1 MISRPPV
8 YVATLFM
15 LSLFAPVLLGQEAA
29 KPETSPLIKA
39 RALYRAGKLDEAL
52 AAYQAII
59 ASDPKS
65 GDAYAGEA
73 RVLLKKEKIADAE
86 AAARK
91 GIELD
96 PKSDDA
102 HVALGEVDFRKA
114 FIAEAQQEFVEGLK
128 INDRNARALLGR
140 ARIFRSIS
148 LYKHAHDFIVLAH
161 QYDPTDPEIQRF
173 WLSTLSSAQ
182 EISELERY
190 LSGVHN
196 DDADELGNMMSY
208 LALLKE
214 RNKEP
219 QKRCQLVSHPEQATI
234 PLEKFMDGPNRYFG
248 IGMKVAVNGRKTYL
262 QVDTGASGILLSP
275 KFAEKSGI
283 TPLVHAKMGGVGD
296 KGPVDSYVGMAD
308 SIHIGD
314 LEFQNCMVEVSEKK
328 TALESNGLIGADIL
342 DKYLVT
348 LDIPNSKMQLTAL
361 PKRPDQRTSSPK
373 PAEPEILESDSIT
386 NDSSPQDRYI
396 DPSMKDFSQVFRF
409 GHMLLIPT
417 SVGTSTPRLFLIDTG
432 ATNNLI
438 SPEAAREV
446 TKVNGDNYTRVT
458 GISGNVKQVYRA
470 DKAQLRFSHYRQD
483 NQDILAFDLSS
494 ISKHTGTEVSGALGF
509 TLLQMM
515 KITIDYRDGLVD
527 FQYSGPTVRR

>member
-8 YVATLFM
+8 YIATLSA
-15 LSLFAPVLLGQEAA
+15 LSLFSSMSFAQDAPKA
-29 KPETSPLIKA
+29 ETQPLIKA
-39 RALYRAGKLDEAL
+39 RTLYRTGKLDEAL

-59 ASDPKS
+59 ARDPKS

-73 RVLLKKEKIADAE
+73 RVLLKKEKITDAE

-91 GIELD
+91 GVEMD

-173 WLSTLSSAQ
+173 WLSTLSSTQ

-196 DDADELGNMMSY
+196 DDGDELGHMMSY
-208 LALLKE
+208 LSLLKE
-214 RNKEP
+214 RSKEP
-219 QKRCQLVSHPEQATI
+219 QKRCRLVTHPEQANMPI
-234 PLEKFMDGPNRYFG
+234 EKFMDGPNRYFG
-248 IGMKVAVNGRKTYL
+248 IGLKVMVNDRKTNL
-262 QVDTGASGILLSP
+262 QLDTGASGILLSP
-275 KFAEKSGI
+275 KFAEKAGI
-283 TPLVHAKMGGVGD
+283 TPMVHAKIGGIGD
-296 KGPVDSYVGMAD
+296 KGLMDSYVGMAD
-308 SIHIGD
+308 SIKIGD

-328 TALESNGLIGADIL
+328 TALDSNGLIGADMF
-342 DKYLVT
+342 DRYLVT
-348 LDIPNSKMQLTAL
+348 LDIPNSKMQLTPL
-361 PKRPDQRTSSPK
+361 PKRPEAPAASPK

-386 NDSSPQDRYI
+386 NDSSPQDRYVA
-396 DPSMKDFSQVFRF
+396 PSMAKFSQVFRF

-432 ATNNLI
+432 ATSNLI
-438 SPEAAREV
+438 SPQAAREV

-458 GISGNVKQVYRA
+458 GVSGNVKQVFRA
-470 DKAQLRFSHYRQD
+470 DKAELRFSHYAQQ

-494 ISKHTGTEVSGALGF
+494 ISKHTGTEVSGVLGF

-515 KITIDYRDGLVD
+515 KMTIDYRDGLVD
-527 FQYSGPTVRR
+527 FQYSAPTVRR